1 MNLVKQMVNDNQ
13 LDSLLKEMAA
23 DAAKS
28 SAPQLPSAQQIWFRA
43 EIQRKLRRRER
54 IERPLVV
61 MRGIAVAI
69 CLAAALLFAGE
80 LRPATGGSSV
90 LSWLAIVVGFSAV
103 AAIAAFLLA
112 IWPAAKSKLQRR

>member
-1 MNLVKQMVNDNQ
+1 MKHMVNDNQ
-13 LDSLLKEMAA
+13 LDSLLKEIGA
-23 DAAKS
+23 DAAKA
-28 SAPQLPSAQQIWFRA
+28 SAAQLPAAGQIWFRA
-43 EIQRKLRRRER
+43 EIQRRLRRRER

-69 CLAAALLFAGE
+69 CLAAALVFGVE
-80 LRPATGGSSV
+80 LRTAAGNSFSLPLLVIVFA
-90 LSWLAIVVGFSAV
+90 AI

>member
-1 MNLVKQMVNDNQ
+1 MKHMVNDNQ
-13 LDSLLKEMAA
+13 LDSLLKKMGA
-23 DAAKS
+23 DAAKAG
-28 SAPQLPSAQQIWFRA
+28 APQLPGAAQIWFRA

-69 CLAAALLFAGE
+69 CLAVALLFGGE
-80 LRPATGGSSV
+80 LRAAAGNSFALPLLVVV
-90 LSWLAIVVGFSAV
+90 LAV
-103 AAIAAFLLA
+103 IAAIAAFLLA